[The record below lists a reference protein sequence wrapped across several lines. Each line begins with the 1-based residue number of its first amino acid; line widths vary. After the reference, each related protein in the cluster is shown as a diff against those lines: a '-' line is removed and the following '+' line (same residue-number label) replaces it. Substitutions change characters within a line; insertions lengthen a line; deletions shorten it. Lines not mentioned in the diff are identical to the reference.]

1 VRRVGCVAEP
11 VPAACR
17 SSLHGRRPEWAT
29 WAHAAPTSRSHS
41 RSRHH
46 RRRDRGSRSWCG
58 LGRRVLT
65 ASGVILMTVV
75 VVAPVAV
82 VVLGSIAAKK
92 GRLRLPKFDLT
103 ARRRRAFLIVG
114 VLLVLR
120 DVAGSLIS
128 LFDHRS
134 GLAVFDA
141 VWAASLA
148 ISVVYVVTAPV
159 RATPPAPK
167 RRPKELTVR
176 QLLASE
182 RKEREARER

>member
-1 VRRVGCVAEP
+1 MPPRLRIVIVGVGITAGGIADLVRGVVSGDAF
-11 VPAACR
+11 
-17 SSLHGRRPEWAT
+17 
-29 WAHAAPTSRSHS
+29 
-41 RSRHH
+41 
-46 RRRDRGSRSWCG
+46 
-58 LGRRVLT
+58 LT
-65 ASGVILMTVV
+65 ASGVILTTVV

-82 VVLGSIAAKK
+82 VVLGSSAAKK

-103 ARRRRAFLIVG
+103 ARRRRAFVIVG